1 MGSLYDMGHR
11 NSHCTPNTEEFASEE
26 MVECHVVQ
34 NGDEAIIKRQRER
47 PQRELDVDFYDAT
60 AHLCLDE
67 HLL

>member
-1 MGSLYDMGHR
+1 
-11 NSHCTPNTEEFASEE
+11 

-67 HLL
+67 HLLWSACITKMNNSKINEQVFHMSFC